1 MYIIVVVTI
10 HQIYS
15 FSFPKRQEKDSIEAS
30 WLKQWTFLHSDMRQN
45 ISLGACAW
53 LYKLLGLA
61 LNFPHFF
68 LWACVTL
75 SGFHLLGGAGGE
87 ASPPTSP
94 QKVLTINTIS
104 NNKNSGFMFFRAL
117 VIDTQK
123 WAQKRCMLHTQLI
136 LASTQSSPPQTK
148 NPRWNPD
155 YIHSYFPKSLDNQL
169 KKTQYS
175 KAAADYRNLA
185 TDIQNSKTQTSL
197 LMPQS
202 MHFLCVY
209 VNCGLKSA
217 LY

>member
-1 MYIIVVVTI
+1 
-10 HQIYS
+10 
-15 FSFPKRQEKDSIEAS
+15 
-30 WLKQWTFLHSDMRQN
+30 MRQN

-136 LASTQSSPPQTK
+136 LASTQSSPPKQKILDETLIIYTPISPSPWTTNLK
-148 NPRWNPD
+148 R
-155 YIHSYFPKSLDNQL
+155 HSIVQQL
-169 KKTQYS
+169 QITEILQ
-175 KAAADYRNLA
+175 
-185 TDIQNSKTQTSL
+185 QTSRTAKPKL
-197 LMPQS
+197 P
-202 MHFLCVY
+202 Y
-209 VNCGLKSA
+209 
-217 LY
+217 